1 MKKTFEPNSQLFLFS
16 NTLDSRIED
25 WFEGSII
32 FENSIL
38 NKNNPC
44 AELSKLEWL
53 IKTLD
58 IGQFNYV
65 TNVIN
70 FKPTNLL
77 FVKISGTYPLI
88 CSFTCKTDYLLLNN
102 LANAASSWSDR
113 NRIMKSFLNIEYDL
127 LRHLKNG
134 HLLDNEFY
142 NNQTEAINHLMLSN
156 KEIQDSL
163 IQKFHSGLAI

>member
-1 MKKTFEPNSQLFLFS
+1 MKKIFEPKSQLFLFS

-38 NKNNPC
+38 NKNNHC
-44 AELSKLEWL
+44 AELSKLECL
-53 IKTLD
+53 IKTLN

-70 FKPTNLL
+70 FKPNNLL

-88 CSFTCKTDYLLLNN
+88 CSFTCKSDYLLLNN
-102 LANAASSWSDR
+102 LANAARSWSAR
-113 NRIMKSFLNIEYDL
+113 NRIMKSFVNIEHDL

-134 HLLDNEFY
+134 CLLDSEFY
-142 NNQTEAINHLMLSN
+142 NNQTEAINHLMLSD

-163 IQKFHSGLAI
+163 IQKFHSDLVI